1 MAKWRRPNSLS
12 FRPTPPDRRAAL
24 NAGKA
29 RARQLLDRGQI
40 DEALPHLQRFVIDYP
55 DDGDLQMM
63 LGMCLFA
70 LGDSD
75 TALIHYE
82 RAYALDKNPAVLF
95 PLGLAYLPKKQS
107 IR

>member
-40 DEALPHLQRFVIDYP
+40 DAALAHLQPLVTDYP
-55 DDGDLQMM
+55 DDADLQMM
-63 LGMCLFA
+63 LAMCHFG
-70 LGDSD
+70 LGDSRHSRD
-75 TALIHYE
+75 
-82 RAYALDKNPAVLF
+82 
-95 PLGLAYLPKKQS
+95 PL
-107 IR
+107 